1 MVSRELYNQPEVV
14 GQENIDSDSNIKK
27 DKTGSI
33 LDYAVSN
40 FDPNR
45 GFSFTQSL
53 GEDFGESQYDDTS
66 IELFQEQVDNL
77 NQWRSEEQPW
87 YAAFGNAL
95 VSRATSIIPK
105 TLSSIAMGAYFLG
118 DTMTDLIYDAISK
131 DKDVDFA
138 KSLEKTYNNPV
149 SEAMQAWDDSLKEAL
164 PVYGGDDYYQTE
176 SLADKIGTVK
186 FWSEDLF
193 DGIAFSVSAM
203 ATGAGVGAALK
214 AVGMAGKVLQYGS
227 IGLTTAVNT
236 INEAG
241 LEASQVAKSIEASR
255 NDYIMTNATKDPR
268 YKEILKLEEEASKY
282 PPSFAKEESGVV
294 IDGPKE
300 KLLKLASQLKDDM
313 LREYNEK
320 FDFEKGESAK
330 NVFLANSAVLVL
342 PNTIQSVLF
351 NRFLKNGTK
360 SVAKK
365 IMDGELDPKSIN
377 VWKGTLKDMGLS
389 YVSESSEEGAQ
400 NAIAKYEEERLFRTN
415 GDDSRLGSYVN
426 QFVKNIFMQDP
437 EGSSEALLGGITG
450 LLMGGMAAHGTRSME
465 KAEASV
471 LASKWETLSKYMRNS
486 NLAMMDVDSSLL
498 KEFGEQDEL
507 DEEGNPTGKKIK
519 VYTDE
524 NGKTHYDL
532 DKIMKVLEY
541 KTRDKSAIEALAFA
555 ATEDTDLSEPLAE
568 AVTTAKLGDLFWSAM
583 QKVDGT
589 FYTNEQEALD
599 GVKSDLDAMLKNQP
613 DETTQDRVDQLK
625 ASLDTMMGQYTKA
638 KSIISDN
645 TDSSLLADNSNSGY
659 LYYLEKALFYAMQ
672 QEQVFSRG
680 MERAK
685 SDEER
690 SRYSGLRDESKNL
703 IAELST
709 KEGVTKAVD
718 AIKQDLNKVDALKL
732 ELNKES
738 AKPVMTKEEQD
749 KLLALDK
756 EYADK
761 IEEVKLDE
769 SKSDEEKAE
778 FIDFLNEKLNAKKE
792 KISSQFK
799 NDQRLS
805 DIRYEIDES
814 IAIHGTSKDALMYGL
829 DFIKTGLSVDDII
842 NGVKLGFRDKW
853 IYNIGR
859 SRVMTSSLYEKM
871 NSIGSDISSDEDLN
885 NAFDALNYGLENV
898 EIIAWD
904 YKFGYPRRAIVQ
916 GAEAYV
922 LSRSNEIESEIS
934 DINES
939 IANEEDPSM
948 VQMGLQKINQ
958 LRAKLNDYSAMY
970 MDIQNAASLLETAI
984 TNRNQKFEELN
995 QEAKSFDVFLK
1006 VQFAKEYIDEL
1017 NKYIARINSEIE
1029 TYSDKQAL
1037 DREIKKAKS
1046 RLSVYRNRY
1055 SLLMPEF
1062 DSIADD
1068 LEQQIELLNA
1078 LYQQVS
1084 LNSANRAAL
1093 DSTLA
1098 SEDALSKLESL
1109 GLTFK
1114 GDKLVVEDAEL
1125 FDEFKKLLPEKEAN
1139 NLLSILSGTDDRP
1152 MASVFYDK
1160 IIQLAKQNENVE
1172 SFISNQID
1180 KRIKELQSEV
1190 PEDLDDDLMY
1200 RNKSTLE
1207 VPEELRIFS
1216 SFVQYIIG
1224 HNPSRGAVD
1233 LYTTFLRTATRPDN
1247 IPEEKATAL
1256 EKYMVTLDIN
1266 RLLLDLQAEAA
1277 SGIYTIL
1284 NDAELTN
1291 AFIKSIYL
1299 IKKAQQLTNLSN
1311 DLRSDFNRAKTVDA
1325 EESLLSDAKKT
1336 NPSLVIAP
1344 TKQQRI
1350 AIHSVIKWFL
1360 RPSKDDKS
1368 LKNKNRPDGLDGA
1381 MFVQGI
1387 AGTGKTKIVVKW
1399 TLNLLSKLGYLKDN
1413 EVIAFS
1419 NTESNTIDLNATVF
1433 PGRKIE
1439 TPKASLNI
1447 SKEDIPNTVKLLVI
1461 DEAAFLSREEL
1472 NNVAS
1477 VIDEVNESRKSAG
1490 LKPVKLLMLGDP
1502 NQISNTLS
1510 TDSLGS
1516 PLNSYFALNGNGL
1529 GIENSPTLIV
1539 PYRSDVVEI
1548 SETADAFQGKKR
1560 KLGYSVDTKCTAN
1573 LFDAN
1578 AVNPLGVHNVS
1589 SITSFVDQINT
1600 LLNNKSVAKAT
1611 IVYNTQDEL
1620 NSLTRAFA
1628 DVDPSRYEFVFYKD
1642 MQGRTID
1649 SIFVYITPNGFASS
1663 QRKQDSEFNTAMY
1676 TMISRATK
1684 YALIYNAQRPD
1695 GSYPFGDNKFIS
1707 SITSTAEESKKSIKN
1722 NYNVYSDDLIFEK
1735 QVLSGASTKKTAST
1749 KEEKAEKKPVDK
1761 SEEKE
1766 EASEEESEESESE
1779 EEELGEAR
1787 KEVEEASED
1796 SSEDFEDVLDDGSL
1810 IPEKDLLDNE
1820 ESNESIVDVNIEGN
1834 VVSFKMEHP
1843 TSSNITDSVDSP
1855 IKKGAELV
1863 FLRVNKNG
1871 KMMIGVYAKKQNGD
1885 LVNVGMLSQAE
1896 VASLKLL
1903 DEVTGD
1909 KNSINVND
1917 VASLNDVG
1925 DSFFIKLNG
1934 KNISG
1939 KINSS
1944 PKKLKFVYSE
1954 NSFDE
1959 NADGNMINRVLQKVS
1974 NAFGLEFNSNS
1985 IVGFKIFSNKDLEDE
2000 ALKTKKLYS
2009 GSHVYM
2015 ILNIPNSK
2023 KQIYVA
2029 LSAKKMSNTGLA
2041 KIGKN
2046 GRDLNVKSIISDLAN
2061 SFKSISTYFMNED
2074 FKLGNLK
2081 FNNFIHQFSKL
2092 LNESNGFSLPD
2103 GIISFEHF
2111 DSYGQTL
2118 LKEIFND
2125 SVDELNAFYKLH
2137 KKELAVI
2144 LSSLY
2149 DESMVSTK
2157 ADLSIDEE
2165 VNKYGFAESI
2175 AIYNGQFNSALSNI
2189 FDLISDKYDAEEAY
2203 NAYSNAKDLP
2213 SLSRQSFLG
2222 IYNLLATAK
2231 DKEAMY
2237 LQLIDIFTGKSFLS
2251 GKIFSKGA
2259 SGVIAEE
2266 LGLSKS
2272 KDDVQLVR
2280 CVRDLTKS
2288 ILDKSPIQTMPGSPV
2303 NGVLY
2308 KYSYGNEGS
2317 GVGSIYYMNSDDE
2330 NQLADFKK
2338 LESKRISKK
2347 NSSNAQTSFDYLVRS
2362 NKSMEGYRRQANET
2376 EREKR
2381 NFLFY
2386 GEPIL
2391 PTEVKYG
2398 LKFKRFLSEL
2408 AGIKE
2413 DQLPNFSSDR
2423 DKVEQSLINSGF
2435 TIDQAAAVLDE
2446 YETNGLKT
2454 VTTDV
2459 LESSIDDNN
2468 NIPLDRNYYN
2478 SMSKKMNDSKG
2489 VLNDEEMSDLIKEIS
2504 SNLRT
2509 NLSQVNPTEV
2519 NITVESIKYDEAGNL
2534 KEPAA
2539 SSAPTSTEKK
2549 DKPKGDTVTSTT
2561 EIKDGVRKTVYKK
2574 YNSDGKLTGGLRI
2587 EKEDISK
2594 TELEAIE
2601 DALDGLKDYTFELLK
2616 FNKYENGKMSGI
2628 VRVIG
2633 KLMSNGVY
2641 VANNY
2646 EFKFDKDFSGK
2657 TVEET
2662 AREESDAE
2670 LFKSSLDK
2678 DSVNDDFIESSLFND
2693 LSGNVAEAEKAF
2705 SLEDFEVPLQENLF
2719 NQSEINNAEDR
2730 KKKC

>member
-105 TLSSIAMGAYFLG
+105 TLSSVAMGASFLG
-118 DTMTDLIYDAISK
+118 GTIPDLIFDAIDK

-149 SEAMQAWDDSLKEAL
+149 SEAMQAWDESLKESL

-186 FWSEDLF
+186 FWTEDLF

-214 AVGMAGKVLQYGS
+214 AVGMAGKALQYGS
-227 IGLTTAVNT
+227 IGLTSAVNT

-241 LEASQVAKSIEASR
+241 LEANNVAKSIEASR
-255 NDYIMTNATKDPR
+255 HDYIMTNATKDPR

-282 PPSFAKEESGVV
+282 PPSFIKDESGVV
-294 IDGPKE
+294 VDGEKE

-360 SVAKK
+360 SVARK

-389 YVSESSEEGAQ
+389 YVSESSEEGGQ

-450 LLMGGMAAHGTRSME
+450 MLMGGMAAHGTRRRE
-465 KAEASV
+465 AAEASV
-471 LASKWETLSKYMRNS
+471 LASKWESLSKYIRNS

-507 DEEGNPTGKKIK
+507 DADGKPTGKKIK

-541 KTRDKSAIEALAFA
+541 KTRDKAAIEALAFA
-555 ATEDTDLSEPLAE
+555 ATEDNDSSESLAE
-568 AVTTAKLGDLFWSAM
+568 AVTTAKLGDLFWGAM

-613 DETTQDRVDQLK
+613 DETTQERVDQLK
-625 ASLDTMMGQYTKA
+625 SSLDTMMEQYTKA

-645 TDSSLLADNSNSGY
+645 TDSSLSSDNSNSGY

-672 QEQVFSRG
+672 QEKVFSRG

-690 SRYSGLRDESKNL
+690 VRYSGLKNESTNL

-709 KEGVTKAVD
+709 KEGVTKAVE

-738 AKPVMTKEEQD
+738 AKPVITKEEQD

-761 IEEVKLDE
+761 IEAVKLDE

-778 FIDFLNEKLNAKKE
+778 SLKSINEDLNAKKE
-792 KISSQFK
+792 EISNKFK

-805 DIRYEIDES
+805 DIRYEIEET
-814 IAIHGTSKDALMYGL
+814 IAIHGTNKDSLMYGL

-853 IYNIGR
+853 IYNIGK

-871 NSIGSDISSDEDLN
+871 SDSWLGISSDEELN
-885 NAFDALNYGLENV
+885 NAFDVLNYGLENA

-904 YKFGYPRRAIVQ
+904 EKFDYPRRAIVK
-916 GAEAYV
+916 EAKNYV
-922 LSRSNEIESEIS
+922 LKRSDELEREIS

-939 IANEEDPSM
+939 IANEQDPS
-948 VQMGLQKINQ
+948 VIQRDLQKVNQ
-958 LRAKLNDYSAMY
+958 LRAQLSDYSSMY
-970 MDIQNAASLLETAI
+970 MDIESAASLLDTAI
-984 TNRNQKFEELN
+984 SNRKQKFEELN
-995 QEAKSFDVFLK
+995 KEAKSFDVFLK

-1017 NKYIARINSEIE
+1017 SKYIARINSEIE

-1055 SLLMPEF
+1055 SSLMPEF
-1062 DSIADD
+1062 KSIADD
-1068 LEQQIELLNA
+1068 LEKQIELLNA

-1084 LNSANRAAL
+1084 LNSANRSAL

-1109 GLTFK
+1109 GLVLK
-1114 GDKLVVEDAEL
+1114 GDKLVVEDIEL
-1125 FDEFKKLLPEKEAN
+1125 FDEFKKLLPEKEAK
-1139 NLLSILSGTDDRP
+1139 NLLYILSGTDDRP

-1160 IIQLAKQNENVE
+1160 IIQLAKQNKNVE

-1180 KRIKELQSEV
+1180 IRIKELQNEV
-1190 PEDLDDDLMY
+1190 PDELDDDLMY
-1200 RNKSTLE
+1200 RSKSTLE
-1207 VPEELRIFS
+1207 VPEELRMFS

-1233 LYTTFLRTATRPDN
+1233 LYTTFLRTAIRPDN
-1247 IPEEKATAL
+1247 IPEEKSTAL
-1256 EKYMVTLDIN
+1256 EKYMATLDIN

-1291 AFIKSIYL
+1291 AFIKTIYL

-1311 DLRSDFNRAKTVDA
+1311 DLRSDFNRAKTVEA
-1325 EESLLSDAKKT
+1325 EESLLSDTKKA
-1336 NPSLVIAP
+1336 NPSLVIVP

-1350 AIHSVIKWFL
+1350 TIHSVMKWFL
-1360 RPSKDDKS
+1360 RPSKDEKS

-1447 SKEDIPNTVKLLVI
+1447 SKDDIADTVKLLVI
-1461 DEAAFLSREEL
+1461 DEAAFLGREEL
-1472 NNVAS
+1472 TDIAR

-1490 LKPVKLLMLGDP
+1490 IKPLKVLMLGDP
-1502 NQISNTLS
+1502 NQISKTAS
-1510 TDSLGS
+1510 ADSLGA

-1628 DVDPSRYEFVFYKD
+1628 GVDPSRYEFVFYKD

-1649 SIFVYITPNGFASS
+1649 SIFVYITPNGFASF
-1663 QRKQDSEFNTAMY
+1663 QKKQDSEFNTAMY

-1695 GSYPFGDNKFIS
+1695 GSYPFGENKFIS

-1735 QVLSGASTKKTAST
+1735 QVLSGAATKKATST
-1749 KEEKAEKKPVDK
+1749 KEGKAEEKSVDK
-1761 SEEKE
+1761 SEEEKE
-1766 EASEEESEESESE
+1766 EAEEAE
-1779 EEELGEAR
+1779 EEELAEAR
-1787 KEVEEASED
+1787 KAVEESQADLSD
-1796 SSEDFEDVLDDGSL
+1796 DFEDVLDDGSL
-1810 IPEKDLLDNE
+1810 IPEEDLSDGE
-1820 ESNESIVDVNIEGN
+1820 QSDETIVGVNVEGN

-1843 TSSNITDSVDSP
+1843 TSSSIIDSADSP
-1855 IKKGAELV
+1855 VKKGAELV
-1863 FLRVNKNG
+1863 FLRVNKND

-1885 LVNVGMLSQAE
+1885 LVNIGMLSQAE
-1896 VASLKLL
+1896 VATLNLV

-1909 KNSINVND
+1909 KNSVTIKKVKNIDKISKSAFV
-1917 VASLNDVG
+1917 
-1925 DSFFIKLNG
+1925 KLNG
-1934 KNISG
+1934 ENVSG
-1939 KINSS
+1939 KIISS

-1959 NADGNMINRVLQKVS
+1959 NSDGNMISRVLQKVS
-1974 NAFGLEFNSNS
+1974 NAFGVEFNSNS
-1985 IVGFKIFSNKDLEDE
+1985 IIGFKIFSNKDLEDE

-2015 ILNIPNSK
+2015 ILRIPNSDNK
-2023 KQIYVA
+2023 IYVA

-2061 SFKSISTYFMNED
+2061 SFKSISTYFMKDD

-2103 GIISFEHF
+2103 GVISFEHF

-2125 SVDELNAFYKLH
+2125 SVDELNGFYNLH

-2213 SLSRQSFLG
+2213 SLSRQSFFG
-2222 IYNLLATAK
+2222 IYNILATAK

-2259 SGVIAEE
+2259 SSVIAEE

-2288 ILDKSPIQTMPGSPV
+2288 ILYKSPIQTMPDSPV
-2303 NGVLY
+2303 NGILY
-2308 KYSYGNEGS
+2308 KYSYGDEGS

-2391 PTEVKYG
+2391 PTEIKYG
-2398 LKFKRFLSEL
+2398 LKFKRFLAEF

-2459 LESSIDDNN
+2459 LEASIDDNN

-2478 SMSKKMNDSKG
+2478 SMTKKMNDSKG
-2489 VLNDEEMSDLIKEIS
+2489 VLNDEETSDLIKEIS

-2509 NLSQVNPTEV
+2509 NLSSVNPTEI
-2519 NITVESIKYDEAGNL
+2519 NISVESKKPTTGESKPVKTDTSSVKEKEAV
-2534 KEPAA
+2534 KPAA
-2539 SSAPTSTEKK
+2539 AKKRKDSFFGINRDDIFVGVESEK
-2549 DKPKGDTVTSTT
+2549 DKQVFNVSLNDDGSGAFDIVSLKRIKSLDNISDAVETVGVQMADANTYVVL
-2561 EIKDGVRKTVYKK
+2561 EDGEFVKDPNGYYKITK
-2574 YNSDGKLTGGLRI
+2574 PLRI
-2587 EKEDISK
+2587 R
-2594 TELEAIE
+2594 L
-2601 DALDGLKDYTFELLK
+2601 F
-2616 FNKYENGKMSGI
+2616 
-2628 VRVIG
+2628 
-2633 KLMSNGVY
+2633 
-2641 VANNY
+2641 
-2646 EFKFDKDFSGK
+2646 
-2657 TVEET
+2657 
-2662 AREESDAE
+2662 REESDAE
-2670 LFKSSLDK
+2670 LFKHALDE
-2678 DSVNDDFIESSLFND
+2678 DGINDDFIESAFND
-2693 LSGNVAEAEKAF
+2693 LSENVAEAEKAF
-2705 SLEDFEVPLQENLF
+2705 SLDDFEVSLQDDLF
-2719 NQSEINNAEDR
+2719 NQSDINNAEDR
-2730 KKKC
+2730 KKNC

>member
-40 FDPNR
+40 FNPNR
-45 GFSFTQSL
+45 GFTFTQSL
-53 GEDFGESQYDDTS
+53 GEYFGESQYDDTT
-66 IELFQEQVDNL
+66 IELFQDQVDNL
-77 NQWRSEEQPW
+77 NQWRAEAQPW
-87 YAAFGNAL
+87 YDAFGNAL

-105 TLSSIAMGAYFLG
+105 TLSSVAMGAYFLAE
-118 DTMTDLIYDAISK
+118 TTTDLISDAISK

-138 KSLEKTYNNPV
+138 KSLEKTYNNPI
-149 SEAMQAWDDSLKEAL
+149 SEAMQVWDDSLKESL

-203 ATGAGVGAALK
+203 ATGAGVGSALK
-214 AVGMAGKVLQYGS
+214 AVGMAGKALEYGS

-282 PPSFAKEESGVV
+282 PPSFTKDESGVV
-294 IDGPKE
+294 VDGEKE

-450 LLMGGMAAHGTRSME
+450 MLMGGMAAHATRRRE
-465 KAEASV
+465 AAEVSV
-471 LASKWETLSKYMRNS
+471 LASKWELLSKYMRNS

-541 KTRDKSAIEALAFA
+541 KTRDKAAIEALAFA

-568 AVTTAKLGDLFWSAM
+568 AVTTAKLGDLFWGAM

-645 TDSSLLADNSNSGY
+645 ADSSLLADNSNSGY

-685 SDEER
+685 SNEEEM
-690 SRYSGLRDESKNL
+690 RYSGLRDESKNL

-709 KEGVTKAVD
+709 KEGVAKAVD

-732 ELNKES
+732 ELNNES
-738 AKPVMTKEEQD
+738 AKPVITKEEQD

-761 IEEVKLDE
+761 IEEGKLDE

-778 FIDFLNEKLNAKKE
+778 SLKSINDDLNTKKE
-792 KISSQFK
+792 AISSKFK

-805 DIRYEIDES
+805 DIRYEIEET

-829 DFIKTGLSVDDII
+829 DFIKTGLSVDDIV

-859 SRVMTSSLYEKM
+859 SRTMTSSLYEKM
-871 NSIGSDISSDEDLN
+871 SNIGNDINSDEGLN
-885 NAFDALNYGLENV
+885 NAFDVLNYGLENA

-904 YKFGYPRRAIVQ
+904 DKFNYPRKSIVQ
-916 GAEAYV
+916 KAKNYV
-922 LSRSNEIESEIS
+922 LNRSNEIEREIS

-939 IANEEDPSM
+939 VASEQDPSM
-948 VQMGLQKINQ
+948 IQMGLQRINQ
-958 LRAKLNDYSAMY
+958 LRGQLNDYSSMY
-970 MDIQNAASLLETAI
+970 MDIENTASLLDAAI
-984 TNRNQKFEELN
+984 TNREQKFEELN
-995 QEAKSFDVFLK
+995 KEAKSFDVFLK

-1037 DREIKKAKS
+1037 DREIKKAQS

-1055 SLLMPEF
+1055 SSLMPEF
-1062 DSIADD
+1062 NSIADD
-1068 LEQQIELLNA
+1068 LEKQIELLNA

-1084 LNSANRAAL
+1084 LNSANKSAL

-1109 GLTFK
+1109 GLSFK

-1172 SFISNQID
+1172 SFISTQID
-1180 KRIKELQSEV
+1180 KRIKALQNEV
-1190 PEDLDDDLMY
+1190 PDELDGSLIY
-1200 RNKSTLE
+1200 RSMGTSA
-1207 VPEELRIFS
+1207 VPEELRVFS
-1216 SFVQYIIG
+1216 SFIQYITG
-1224 HNPSRGAVD
+1224 YNPSRGAVD
-1233 LYTTFLRTATRPDN
+1233 LYTTFLRTANRPDN
-1247 IPEEKATAL
+1247 IPEEKSTAL
-1256 EKYMVTLDIN
+1256 EKYMATLDIN

-1360 RPSKDDKS
+1360 RPSKDEKS

-1461 DEAAFLSREEL
+1461 DEAAFLSKEEL
-1472 NNVAS
+1472 NNIAS
-1477 VIDEVNESRKSAG
+1477 VLDEVNKSRKSTG
-1490 LKPVKLLMLGDP
+1490 LKAVKLLMLGDP
-1502 NQISNTLS
+1502 NQISKTAS
-1510 TDSLGS
+1510 FDSLGS

-1529 GIENSPTLIV
+1529 GVENSPTLIV

-1578 AVNPLGVHNVS
+1578 AINPLGVHNVS

-1649 SIFVYITPNGFASS
+1649 SIFVYITPNGFASF
-1663 QRKQDSEFNTAMY
+1663 QKKQDSEFNTAMY

-1735 QVLSGASTKKTAST
+1735 QVLSGATAKKVTRT
-1749 KEEKAEKKPVDK
+1749 KEEKAE
-1761 SEEKE
+1761 EKLVNNP
-1766 EASEEESEESESE
+1766 EEETESD
-1779 EEELGEAR
+1779 EAR
-1787 KEVEEASED
+1787 EEVEEAQAD
-1796 SSEDFEDVLDDGSL
+1796 LNEDFEDVLDDGSL
-1810 IPEKDLLDNE
+1810 IPEKDLLDE
-1820 ESNESIVDVNIEGN
+1820 EQYDESVVGINVEGN
-1834 VVSFKMEHP
+1834 IVSFKMEHP
-1843 TSSNITDSVDSP
+1843 TSSSIIDNADSP
-1855 IKKGAELV
+1855 VKKDAELV

-1871 KMMIGVYAKKQNGD
+1871 KTLIGVYAKRQNGD

-1896 VASLKLL
+1896 VAMLNLV

-1917 VASLNDVG
+1917 VASLNDIG
-1925 DSFFIKLNG
+1925 DSFFVKINN

-1939 KINSS
+1939 KIFSN

-1974 NAFGLEFNSNS
+1974 NAFGVEFNSNS

-2046 GRDLNVKSIISDLAN
+2046 GRELNVKSIISDLAN
-2061 SFKSISTYFMNED
+2061 SFKSISSYFDNSD

-2081 FNNFIHQFSKL
+2081 FNNFVHQFSKL
-2092 LNESNGFSLPD
+2092 LNDSNGFSLPD
-2103 GIISFEHF
+2103 GIIAFEHF
-2111 DSYGQTL
+2111 DSYGQTI
-2118 LKEIFND
+2118 LKELFND
-2125 SVDELNAFYKLH
+2125 SVDELNKFYELH
-2137 KKELAVI
+2137 KKDLAVI
-2144 LSSLY
+2144 ISSLY
-2149 DESMVSTK
+2149 DESMVATK

-2213 SLSRQSFLG
+2213 SLSRQSFFG

-2231 DKEAMY
+2231 DKESMY

-2259 SGVIAEE
+2259 SNLIAEE
-2266 LGLSKS
+2266 IGLSKS
-2272 KDDVQLVR
+2272 KDDIQLVR

-2288 ILDKSPIQTMPGSPV
+2288 ILDKSPIQTIPDSPV

-2308 KYSYGNEGS
+2308 KYSYGDEGS
-2317 GVGSIYYMNSDDE
+2317 GVGSIYYMNSDEVD
-2330 NQLADFKK
+2330 QLGDFKR
-2338 LESKRISKK
+2338 LESKRVSKK

-2362 NKSMEGYRRQANET
+2362 NKSMDDYRRQANDT

-2381 NFLFY
+2381 NFMVY

-2391 PTEVKYG
+2391 PTEIKYG
-2398 LKFKRFLSEL
+2398 LKFKKFLSEL
-2408 AGIKE
+2408 AGIRE
-2413 DQLPNFSSDR
+2413 EQLPNFSSDR

-2435 TIDQAAAVLDE
+2435 TIDQIESILDE

-2454 VTTDV
+2454 VSTDV
-2459 LESSIDDNN
+2459 LESSVDDNN

-2478 SMSKKMNDSKG
+2478 SMSQKMNDSKG
-2489 VLNDEEMSDLIKEIS
+2489 VLNDEELSDFIKGIT
-2504 SNLRT
+2504 SNLMT
-2509 NLSQVNPTEV
+2509 NLSEVNPTEI
-2519 NITVESIKYDEAGNL
+2519 NISVESGL
-2534 KEPAA
+2534 SGGKEV
-2539 SSAPTSTEKK
+2539 STL
-2549 DKPKGDTVTSTT
+2549 ST
-2561 EIKDGVRKTVYKK
+2561 
-2574 YNSDGKLTGGLRI
+2574 
-2587 EKEDISK
+2587 KE
-2594 TELEAIE
+2594 EVVAIE
-2601 DALDGLKDYTFELLK
+2601 EDL
-2616 FNKYENGKMSGI
+2616 
-2628 VRVIG
+2628 
-2633 KLMSNGVY
+2633 
-2641 VANNY
+2641 NN
-2646 EFKFDKDFSGK
+2646 
-2657 TVEET
+2657 
-2662 AREESDAE
+2662 
-2670 LFKSSLDK
+2670 
-2678 DSVNDDFIESSLFND
+2678 DFIETSLFND
-2693 LSGNVAEAEKAF
+2693 LSGNVADAEKAF
-2705 SLEDFEVPLQENLF
+2705 SFEEIDLSLQDNLF
-2719 NQSEINNAEDR
+2719 NQSEIDNAEDR

>member
-53 GEDFGESQYDDTS
+53 GEDFGESKYDDTS

-105 TLSSIAMGAYFLG
+105 TLSSVAMGAYFIG
-118 DTMTDLIYDAISK
+118 DTMTDLIADAISE
-131 DKDVDFA
+131 DRDVDFA
-138 KSLEKTYNNPV
+138 KSLEKTYNNPL

-176 SLADKIGTVK
+176 SLADKIGTAK
-186 FWSEDLF
+186 FWTEDLF
-193 DGIAFSVSAM
+193 DGIAFSASAM

-236 INEAG
+236 VNEAG
-241 LEASQVAKSIEASR
+241 LEANQVAKSIEASR

-282 PPSFAKEESGVV
+282 PPSFEKEESGVI

-313 LREYNEK
+313 LIEYNEK

-450 LLMGGMAAHGTRSME
+450 LLMGGMAAHGTRRRE
-465 KAEASV
+465 AAEASA

-568 AVTTAKLGDLFWSAM
+568 AVTTAKLGDLFWGAM

-613 DETTQDRVDQLK
+613 DETTQERVNQLK
-625 ASLDTMMGQYTKA
+625 ASLDTMMEQYTKA

-645 TDSSLLADNSNSGY
+645 TDSSLSADNSNSGY

-672 QEQVFSRG
+672 QEKVFSRG

-690 SRYSGLRDESKNL
+690 MRYSRLKDESTNL

-709 KEGVTKAVD
+709 KEGVTKAVE

-761 IEEVKLDE
+761 IEEAKLDE

-778 FIDFLNEKLNAKKE
+778 FINFLNEKLNAKKE

-805 DIRYEIDES
+805 DIRYEIEET

-871 NSIGSDISSDEDLN
+871 NSIGSNISSDEDLN
-885 NAFDALNYGLENV
+885 SAFDALNYGLENV

-916 GAEAYV
+916 GAEDYV
-922 LSRSNEIESEIS
+922 LKRSKEIESEIS

-939 IANEEDPSM
+939 IANEGDPSTI
-948 VQMGLQKINQ
+948 QMGLQKINQ
-958 LRAKLNDYSAMY
+958 LRAQLNDYSAMY
-970 MDIQNAASLLETAI
+970 MDIQNAASLLSTAI

-1109 GLTFK
+1109 GLSLK
-1114 GDKLVVEDAEL
+1114 GDKLVVEDNEL

-1172 SFISNQID
+1172 SFISAQID

-1233 LYTTFLRTATRPDN
+1233 LYTTFLRTAIRPNN
-1247 IPEEKATAL
+1247 IPEEKSTAL

-1325 EESLLSDAKKT
+1325 EESLLSDAKKA

-1360 RPSKDDKS
+1360 RPGKDEKS
-1368 LKNKNRPDGLDGA
+1368 LKNKNIPDGLDGA

-1461 DEAAFLSREEL
+1461 DEAAFLSRVEL

-1516 PLNSYFALNGNGL
+1516 PLNSYYALDGNGL

-1649 SIFVYITPNGFASS
+1649 SIFVYITTNGFASS
-1663 QRKQDSEFNTAMY
+1663 KIKQDSEFNTAMY

-1735 QVLSGASTKKTAST
+1735 QVLSGAATKKAAST
-1749 KEEKAEKKPVDK
+1749 KEKKAEEKPVNK
-1761 SEEKE
+1761 SEEEK
-1766 EASEEESEESESE
+1766 EASEEESE

-1787 KEVEEASED
+1787 KEVEEALED
-1796 SSEDFEDVLDDGSL
+1796 SDEDFEDVLDDGSL
-1810 IPEKDLLDNE
+1810 IPEEDLSE
-1820 ESNESIVDVNIEGN
+1820 EEQDDESIVDVNIEGS
-1834 VVSFKMEHP
+1834 VVSFKMDHP
-1843 TSSNITDSVDSP
+1843 TSSSIIDSADSP
-1855 IKKGAELV
+1855 VKKGSELV

-1896 VASLKLL
+1896 VAMLNLV

-1917 VASLNDVG
+1917 ISSLDDIGN
-1925 DSFFIKLNG
+1925 SFFVKLNG
-1934 KNISG
+1934 ENISG
-1939 KINSS
+1939 KIASS

-1959 NADGNMINRVLQKVS
+1959 NSDGNMINRVLQKVS
-1974 NAFGLEFNSNS
+1974 NAFGIEFNSNS

-2029 LSAKKMSNTGLA
+2029 LSAKKMATTGLA

-2061 SFKSISTYFMNED
+2061 SFKSISSYFVFVNED

-2125 SVDELNAFYKLH
+2125 SVDELNAFYRLH
-2137 KKELAVI
+2137 KKELATI

-2157 ADLSIDEE
+2157 ADLSIEEE

-2213 SLSRQSFLG
+2213 SLSRQSFFG

-2231 DKEAMY
+2231 DKDSTY

-2272 KDDVQLVR
+2272 KDDMQLVR

-2308 KYSYGNEGS
+2308 KYSYGDEGS

-2391 PTEVKYG
+2391 PTEIKYG

-2435 TIDQAAAVLDE
+2435 SIDQAAAVLDE

-2459 LESSIDDNN
+2459 LDSSIDDNN

-2504 SNLRT
+2504 SNLMT
-2509 NLSQVNPTEV
+2509 NLSEVNPTEI
-2519 NITVESIKYDEAGNL
+2519 NISVESSKGA
-2534 KEPAA
+2534 
-2539 SSAPTSTEKK
+2539 TEES
-2549 DKPKGDTVTSTT
+2549 KP
-2561 EIKDGVRKTVYKK
+2561 
-2574 YNSDGKLTGGLRI
+2574 
-2587 EKEDISK
+2587 SK
-2594 TELEAIE
+2594 TESSSTKEKDVVKPAAAKKRKDSFFGINRDKIFVGVESEKDKQVFNVSLNDDGSGAFDIVSLKRIKSLDNISDAVEVSGVQMADANTYVVLE
-2601 DALDGLKDYTFELLK
+2601 DGEFVKD
-2616 FNKYENGKMSGI
+2616 
-2628 VRVIG
+2628 
-2633 KLMSNGVY
+2633 SNGY
-2641 VANNY
+2641 Y
-2646 EFKFDKDFSGK
+2646 KITKPLKIRLFRD
-2657 TVEET
+2657 
-2662 AREESDAE
+2662 ESDAE
-2670 LFKSSLDK
+2670 LFKASLDE
-2678 DSVNDDFIESSLFND
+2678 DGINDDFIEASLFDD
-2693 LSGNVAEAEKAF
+2693 LSGNVAESEKAF

>member
-77 NQWRSEEQPW
+77 NQWRAEEQPW
-87 YAAFGNAL
+87 YDAFGNAL

-105 TLSSIAMGAYFLG
+105 TLSSVAMGASFLG
-118 DTMTDLIYDAISK
+118 GTIPDLISDAISK

-149 SEAMQAWDDSLKEAL
+149 SEAMQAWDDSLKETL

-176 SLADKIGTVK
+176 SLADKIGTTK
-186 FWSEDLF
+186 FWTEDLF

-203 ATGAGVGAALK
+203 ATGAGVGSALK
-214 AVGMAGKVLQYGS
+214 AVGMAGKALEYGS

-282 PPSFAKEESGVV
+282 PPSFAKEESGVI

-450 LLMGGMAAHGTRSME
+450 LLMGGMAAHGTRRRE
-465 KAEASV
+465 AAEASV
-471 LASKWETLSKYMRNS
+471 LASKWELLSKYMRNS

-507 DEEGNPTGKKIK
+507 DENGNPTGKKIK

-524 NGKTHYDL
+524 DGKTHYDL

-568 AVTTAKLGDLFWSAM
+568 AVTTAKLGDLFWGAM
-583 QKVDGT
+583 QKVDGV
-589 FYTNEQEALD
+589 FYNNEQEALD
-599 GVKSDLDAMLKNQP
+599 GVKSDLDAMLKNDP
-613 DETTQDRVDQLK
+613 DETTQERINQLK
-625 ASLDTMMGQYTKA
+625 SSLDTMMEQYTKA

-645 TDSSLLADNSNSGY
+645 TDSSLLADNSNSDY

-690 SRYSGLRDESKNL
+690 LRYSGLLDESKTL
-703 IAELST
+703 ISELGT

-761 IEEVKLDE
+761 IEEAKSDE

-778 FIDFLNEKLNAKKE
+778 SLKSINEELNAKKE
-792 KISSQFK
+792 AISGKFK
-799 NDQRLS
+799 NDQRIS
-805 DIRYEIDES
+805 DIRYEIEET

-871 NSIGSDISSDEDLN
+871 NNLGSNISSDEDLN
-885 NAFDALNYGLENV
+885 SAFDALNYGLDNA

-922 LSRSNEIESEIS
+922 LSRSKEIESEIS

-939 IANEEDPSM
+939 IASEQDPSRI
-948 VQMGLQKINQ
+948 QMGLQKINQ
-958 LRAKLNDYSAMY
+958 LRAQLNDYSSMY
-970 MDIQNAASLLETAI
+970 MDIENAASLLDTAI
-984 TNRNQKFEELN
+984 ANRKQKFEELN

-1068 LEQQIELLNA
+1068 LEQQIELLNV

-1084 LNSANRAAL
+1084 LNSANKSAL

-1109 GLTFK
+1109 GLSLK

-1180 KRIKELQSEV
+1180 KRIKDLQNEV
-1190 PEDLDDDLMY
+1190 PDELDDDLMY

-1224 HNPSRGAVD
+1224 YNPSRGAVD
-1233 LYTTFLRTATRPDN
+1233 LYTTFLRTANRPDN
-1247 IPEEKATAL
+1247 IPEEKSTAL
-1256 EKYMVTLDIN
+1256 EKYMATLDIN

-1325 EESLLSDAKKT
+1325 EENLLSDAKKS

-1360 RPSKDDKS
+1360 RPSKDERS

-1433 PGRKIE
+1433 PGRRIE

-1461 DEAAFLSREEL
+1461 DEAAFLSKDEL
-1472 NNVAS
+1472 NSIAS
-1477 VIDEVNESRKSAG
+1477 VIDEVNKSRKSTG

-1502 NQISNTLS
+1502 NQISKTAS
-1510 TDSLGS
+1510 FDSLGS

-1600 LLNNKSVAKAT
+1600 LLNNKSVSKAT
-1611 IVYNTQDEL
+1611 IVYNSQDEL

-1628 DVDPSRYEFVFYKD
+1628 GVDPSRYEFVFYKD

-1649 SIFVYITPNGFASS
+1649 GIFVYITPNGFSS
-1663 QRKQDSEFNTAMY
+1663 FQKKQDSEFNTAMY

-1735 QVLSGASTKKTAST
+1735 QVLSGTATKKTAST
-1749 KEEKAEKKPVDK
+1749 KDKKVEEKPVDK
-1761 SEEKE
+1761 TEEE
-1766 EASEEESEESESE
+1766 ETSEEESEEA
-1779 EEELGEAR
+1779 ELNEAR
-1787 KEVEEASED
+1787 EEVEEAQAD
-1796 SSEDFEDVLDDGSL
+1796 LNEDFEDVLDDGSL
-1810 IPEKDLLDNE
+1810 IPEEDLSDE
-1820 ESNESIVDVNIEGN
+1820 EQSDESIVGVNIEGN

-1843 TSSNITDSVDSP
+1843 TSSSIIDSADSP
-1855 IKKGAELV
+1855 VKKGAELV

-1871 KMMIGVYAKKQNGD
+1871 KTIIGVYAKKQNGD

-1896 VASLKLL
+1896 VAMLNLV

-1917 VASLNDVG
+1917 VASLSDVG
-1925 DSFFIKLNG
+1925 DSFFIKINN

-1939 KINSS
+1939 KIISS

-1959 NADGNMINRVLQKVS
+1959 NTDGNVISRILQKVS
-1974 NAFGLEFNSNS
+1974 NAFGVEFNSNS

-2061 SFKSISTYFMNED
+2061 SFKSISAYLMLDNKD

-2103 GIISFEHF
+2103 RTLSFEHF

-2125 SVDELNAFYKLH
+2125 SVDELNLFYGIYKE
-2137 KKELAVI
+2137 ELAVI

-2149 DESMVSTK
+2149 DESMVATK
-2157 ADLSIDEE
+2157 ADLSIEEE

-2222 IYNLLATAK
+2222 IYNLFATAK

-2272 KDDVQLVR
+2272 KDDLQLVR

-2303 NGVLY
+2303 NGILY

-2317 GVGSIYYMNSDDE
+2317 GVGSIYYMNADDE

-2391 PTEVKYG
+2391 PTEIKYG
-2398 LKFKRFLSEL
+2398 LKFKKFLSEL

-2489 VLNDEEMSDLIKEIS
+2489 VLNDDEMSDLIKEIS
-2504 SNLRT
+2504 SNLMT
-2509 NLSQVNPTEV
+2509 NLSEVNPTE
-2519 NITVESIKYDEAGNL
+2519 ISISVESGSSTK
-2534 KEPAA
+2534 KE
-2539 SSAPTSTEKK
+2539 T
-2549 DKPKGDTVTSTT
+2549 
-2561 EIKDGVRKTVYKK
+2561 
-2574 YNSDGKLTGGLRI
+2574 N
-2587 EKEDISK
+2587 
-2594 TELEAIE
+2594 
-2601 DALDGLKDYTFELLK
+2601 ALA
-2616 FNKYENGKMSGI
+2616 
-2628 VRVIG
+2628 VQ
-2633 KLMSNGVY
+2633 
-2641 VANNY
+2641 
-2646 EFKFDKDFSGK
+2646 
-2657 TVEET
+2657 EET
-2662 AREESDAE
+2662 IPIEED
-2670 LFKSSLDK
+2670 L
-2678 DSVNDDFIESSLFND
+2678 NDDFIEASLFDD

-2705 SLEDFEVPLQENLF
+2705 MSEENGLSLQENLF

>member
-77 NQWRSEEQPW
+77 NQWRAEEQPW
-87 YAAFGNAL
+87 YDAFGNAL

-105 TLSSIAMGAYFLG
+105 TLSSVAMGASFLG
-118 DTMTDLIYDAISK
+118 GTIPDLISDAISK

-138 KSLEKTYNNPV
+138 RSLEKTYNNPV
-149 SEAMQAWDDSLKEAL
+149 SEAMQAWDDSLKESL

-176 SLADKIGTVK
+176 SLADKIGTAK
-186 FWSEDLF
+186 FWTEDLF
-193 DGIAFSVSAM
+193 DGIAFSASAM
-203 ATGAGVGAALK
+203 ATGAGVGSALK
-214 AVGMAGKVLQYGS
+214 AVGMAGKALQYGS

-282 PPSFAKEESGVV
+282 PPSFAKEESGVI

-450 LLMGGMAAHGTRSME
+450 LLMGGMAAHGTRRRE
-465 KAEASV
+465 AAEASV

-568 AVTTAKLGDLFWSAM
+568 AVTTAKLGDLFWGAM

-613 DETTQDRVDQLK
+613 DETTQERVDQLK
-625 ASLDTMMGQYTKA
+625 ASLDTMMEQYTKA

-645 TDSSLLADNSNSGY
+645 TDSSLLTDNSNSGY

-690 SRYSGLRDESKNL
+690 ARYSGLKDESTNL

-738 AKPVMTKEEQD
+738 AKPAMTKEEQD

-778 FIDFLNEKLNAKKE
+778 SLKSINDDLNAKKE
-792 KISSQFK
+792 EISNKYK

-805 DIRYEIDES
+805 DIRYEIEET

-853 IYNIGR
+853 IYNIGK

-871 NSIGSDISSDEDLN
+871 SNIGNDINSDEGLN
-885 NAFDALNYGLENV
+885 NAFDVLNYGLENA

-904 YKFGYPRRAIVQ
+904 DKFDYPRKSIVQ
-916 GAEAYV
+916 KAKDYV
-922 LSRSNEIESEIS
+922 LNRSNEIERELS

-939 IANEEDPSM
+939 VANEQDPSM
-948 VQMGLQKINQ
+948 IQMGLQRISQ
-958 LRAKLNDYSAMY
+958 LRAQLNDYSSMY
-970 MDIQNAASLLETAI
+970 MDIEKAASLLDTAI
-984 TNRNQKFEELN
+984 ANREQKFEELN
-995 QEAKSFDVFLK
+995 KEAKSFDVFLK

-1055 SLLMPEF
+1055 SSLMPEF
-1062 DSIADD
+1062 DAIADD
-1068 LEQQIELLNA
+1068 LEKQIELLNA

-1084 LNSANRAAL
+1084 LNSANKSAL

-1098 SEDALSKLESL
+1098 SEDAVSKLESL
-1109 GLTFK
+1109 GLSLK

-1160 IIQLAKQNENVE
+1160 IIQLAKENENVE
-1172 SFISNQID
+1172 SFISTQID
-1180 KRIKELQSEV
+1180 KRIKELQNEV
-1190 PEDLDDDLMY
+1190 PDELDGSLIY
-1200 RNKSTLE
+1200 RSMGTSA
-1207 VPEELRIFS
+1207 VPEELRVFS
-1216 SFVQYIIG
+1216 SFIQYIIG
-1224 HNPSRGAVD
+1224 YNPSRGAVD
-1233 LYTTFLRTATRPDN
+1233 LYTTFLRTANRPGN
-1247 IPEEKATAL
+1247 IPEEKSTAL
-1256 EKYMVTLDIN
+1256 EKYMATLDIN
-1266 RLLLDLQAEAA
+1266 RLLLDLQAEVA

-1325 EESLLSDAKKT
+1325 EESLLSDAKKN

-1360 RPSKDDKS
+1360 RPSKDEKS

-1447 SKEDIPNTVKLLVI
+1447 SKEDIPNTVKLLVV
-1461 DEAAFLSREEL
+1461 DEAAFLSKDEL
-1472 NNVAS
+1472 NSIAS
-1477 VIDEVNESRKSAG
+1477 VIDEVNKSRKSTG

-1502 NQISNTLS
+1502 NQISKTAS
-1510 TDSLGS
+1510 FDSLGS

-1649 SIFVYITPNGFASS
+1649 SIFVYITPNGFASY
-1663 QRKQDSEFNTAMY
+1663 QKKQDSEFNTAMY

-1735 QVLSGASTKKTAST
+1735 QVLSGTSTKKATRT
-1749 KEEKAEKKPVDK
+1749 KEEKAE
-1761 SEEKE
+1761 EKLVNNTEE
-1766 EASEEESEESESE
+1766 EA
-1779 EEELGEAR
+1779 ELDEAR
-1787 KEVEEASED
+1787 EEVEEAQAD
-1796 SSEDFEDVLDDGSL
+1796 LNEDFEDVLDDGSL
-1810 IPEKDLLDNE
+1810 IPEEDLSDE
-1820 ESNESIVDVNIEGN
+1820 EQSDESIVGVNIEGN

-1843 TSSNITDSVDSP
+1843 TSSSIIDSVDSP
-1855 IKKGAELV
+1855 VKKGAELV

-1896 VASLKLL
+1896 VAMLNLA

-1909 KNSINVND
+1909 KNSITIEKVKNID
-1917 VASLNDVG
+1917 KISKSA
-1925 DSFFIKLNG
+1925 FIKLNG
-1934 KNISG
+1934 ENISG
-1939 KINSS
+1939 KIVSS

-1959 NADGNMINRVLQKVS
+1959 NTDGNMISRVLQKVS
-1974 NAFGLEFNSNS
+1974 NAFGVEFNSNS

-2103 GIISFEHF
+2103 GVISFEHF

-2125 SVDELNAFYKLH
+2125 SVDELNGFYNLH
-2137 KKELAVI
+2137 KKELATI

-2175 AIYNGQFNSALSNI
+2175 AVYNGQFNSALSNI

-2259 SGVIAEE
+2259 SVVIAEE

-2303 NGVLY
+2303 NGILY

-2435 TIDQAAAVLDE
+2435 SIDQAAAVLDE

-2478 SMSKKMNDSKG
+2478 SMSKNMNDSKG
-2489 VLNDEEMSDLIKEIS
+2489 VLNDEEMSDFIKEIS
-2504 SNLRT
+2504 SNLMT
-2509 NLSQVNPTEV
+2509 NLSEVNPTE
-2519 NITVESIKYDEAGNL
+2519 ISISVESGSSIK
-2534 KEPAA
+2534 KETNALA
-2539 SSAPTSTEKK
+2539 VQEK
-2549 DKPKGDTVTSTT
+2549 TIS
-2561 EIKDGVRKTVYKK
+2561 
-2574 YNSDGKLTGGLRI
+2574 I
-2587 EKEDISK
+2587 EED
-2594 TELEAIE
+2594 L
-2601 DALDGLKDYTFELLK
+2601 
-2616 FNKYENGKMSGI
+2616 
-2628 VRVIG
+2628 
-2633 KLMSNGVY
+2633 
-2641 VANNY
+2641 
-2646 EFKFDKDFSGK
+2646 
-2657 TVEET
+2657 
-2662 AREESDAE
+2662 
-2670 LFKSSLDK
+2670 
-2678 DSVNDDFIESSLFND
+2678 NDDFIEASLFDD

-2705 SLEDFEVPLQENLF
+2705 MSEENGLSLQENLF

>member
-53 GEDFGESQYDDTS
+53 GEDFGESKYDDTS

-105 TLSSIAMGAYFLG
+105 TLSSVAMGAYFLG
-118 DTMTDLIYDAISK
+118 DTMTDLIGDAISK
-131 DKDVDFA
+131 DKDVNFA
-138 KSLEKTYNNPV
+138 KSLEKTYNNPI
-149 SEAMQAWDDSLKEAL
+149 SEAMQAWDDSLKETL

-176 SLADKIGTVK
+176 SLADKIGTAK
-186 FWSEDLF
+186 FWTEDLF

-203 ATGAGVGAALK
+203 ATGAGVGSALK
-214 AVGMAGKVLQYGS
+214 AIGMAGKALQYGS

-241 LEASQVAKSIEASR
+241 LEANNVAKSIEASR
-255 NDYIMTNATKDPR
+255 SDYIMTNATKDPR
-268 YKEILKLEEEASKY
+268 YKEVLKLEEEASKY
-282 PPSFAKEESGVV
+282 PPSFAKEESGVI

-300 KLLKLASQLKDDM
+300 KLLKLASQLKEDM
-313 LREYNEK
+313 LREYNDK

-330 NVFLANSAVLVL
+330 NVFLANTAVLVL

-389 YVSESSEEGAQ
+389 YVSESSEEGGQ

-450 LLMGGMAAHGTRSME
+450 LLMGGMAAHGTRRRE
-465 KAEASV
+465 AAEASV
-471 LASKWETLSKYMRNS
+471 LASKWELLSKYMRNS

-568 AVTTAKLGDLFWSAM
+568 AVTTAKLGDLFWGAM

-589 FYTNEQEALD
+589 FYANEQEALD

-613 DETTQDRVDQLK
+613 DETTQDRVNQLK
-625 ASLDTMMGQYTKA
+625 SSLDTMMEQYTKA

-645 TDSSLLADNSNSGY
+645 TDSSLLTDNSNSGY

-672 QEQVFSRG
+672 QEKVFSRG

-690 SRYSGLRDESKNL
+690 ARYSGLKDESTNL

-738 AKPVMTKEEQD
+738 AKPAITKEEQD

-761 IEEVKLDE
+761 IEEAKSDE

-778 FIDFLNEKLNAKKE
+778 SLKSINEELNAKKE
-792 KISSQFK
+792 EISNKYK

-805 DIRYEIDES
+805 DIRYEIEET

-853 IYNIGR
+853 IYNIGK

-871 NSIGSDISSDEDLN
+871 SNIGNDINSDEGLN
-885 NAFDALNYGLENV
+885 NAFDVLNYGLENA

-904 YKFGYPRRAIVQ
+904 DKFDYPRRSIVQ
-916 GAEAYV
+916 KAKDYV
-922 LSRSNEIESEIS
+922 LNRSNEIEREIS

-939 IANEEDPSM
+939 VANEQDPSM
-948 VQMGLQKINQ
+948 IQMGFQRIRQ
-958 LRAKLNDYSAMY
+958 LRAQLNDYSSMY
-970 MDIQNAASLLETAI
+970 MDIEKASSLLDTAI
-984 TNRNQKFEELN
+984 ANREQKFEELN
-995 QEAKSFDVFLK
+995 KEAKSFDVFLK

-1017 NKYIARINSEIE
+1017 NKYIDIINSEIE

-1055 SLLMPEF
+1055 SSLMPEF
-1062 DSIADD
+1062 DAIADD
-1068 LEQQIELLNA
+1068 LEKQIELLNA

-1084 LNSANRAAL
+1084 LNSANKSAL

-1098 SEDALSKLESL
+1098 SEDAVSKLESL
-1109 GLTFK
+1109 GLSLK
-1114 GDKLVVEDAEL
+1114 GDKLVVEDNEL

-1172 SFISNQID
+1172 SFISTQID
-1180 KRIKELQSEV
+1180 KRIKELQNEV
-1190 PEDLDDDLMY
+1190 PDELDGSLIY
-1200 RNKSTLE
+1200 RSMGTSA
-1207 VPEELRIFS
+1207 VPEELRVFS
-1216 SFVQYIIG
+1216 SFIQYIIG
-1224 HNPSRGAVD
+1224 YNPSRGAVD
-1233 LYTTFLRTATRPDN
+1233 LYTTFLRTAIRPDN
-1247 IPEEKATAL
+1247 IPEEKSTAL
-1256 EKYMVTLDIN
+1256 EKYMATLDIN

-1311 DLRSDFNRAKTVDA
+1311 DLRSDFNRDKTVDA
-1325 EESLLSDAKKT
+1325 EESLLSDAKKN

-1350 AIHSVIKWFL
+1350 TIHSVIKWFL
-1360 RPSKDDKS
+1360 RPGKDEKS

-1461 DEAAFLSREEL
+1461 DEAAFLSKDEL
-1472 NNVAS
+1472 NSIAS
-1477 VIDEVNESRKSAG
+1477 VIDEVNKSRKSTG

-1502 NQISNTLS
+1502 NQISKTIS
-1510 TDSLGS
+1510 FDSLGS

-1649 SIFVYITPNGFASS
+1649 SIFVYITPNGFSS
-1663 QRKQDSEFNTAMY
+1663 FQKKQDSEFNTAMY

-1684 YALIYNAQRPD
+1684 YALIYNAQRQD

-1735 QVLSGASTKKTAST
+1735 QVLSGAATKKAAST
-1749 KEEKAEKKPVDK
+1749 KDKKVKEKPVDK
-1761 SEEKE
+1761 SEEE
-1766 EASEEESEESESE
+1766 EASEESE
-1779 EEELGEAR
+1779 EEELDEAR
-1787 KEVEEASED
+1787 EEVEEAQAD
-1796 SSEDFEDVLDDGSL
+1796 LNEDFEDVLDDGSL
-1810 IPEKDLLDNE
+1810 IPEEDLSDDE
-1820 ESNESIVDVNIEGN
+1820 ESDDSIVGANVEGN

-1843 TSSNITDSVDSP
+1843 TSSSIIDSADSP
-1855 IKKGAELV
+1855 VKKGAELV

-1871 KMMIGVYAKKQNGD
+1871 KMMIGVYSKKQNGD

-1896 VASLKLL
+1896 VAMLNLA

-1909 KNSINVND
+1909 KNSITIEKVKNID
-1917 VASLNDVG
+1917 KISKSA
-1925 DSFFIKLNG
+1925 FIKLNG
-1934 KNISG
+1934 ENISG
-1939 KINSS
+1939 KIVSS

-1959 NADGNMINRVLQKVS
+1959 NTDGNMISRVLQKVS
-1974 NAFGLEFNSNS
+1974 NAFGVEFNSNS

-2061 SFKSISTYFMNED
+2061 SFKSISTYFNLMNED

-2125 SVDELNAFYKLH
+2125 SVDELNGFYNLH
-2137 KKELAVI
+2137 KKELATI

-2203 NAYSNAKDLP
+2203 NAYSNANDLP

-2303 NGVLY
+2303 NGILY

-2391 PTEVKYG
+2391 PTEIKYG

-2489 VLNDEEMSDLIKEIS
+2489 VLNDDEMSDLIKEIS
-2504 SNLRT
+2504 SNLTT
-2509 NLSQVNPTEV
+2509 NLSQVNPTEI
-2519 NITVESIKYDEAGNL
+2519 NISVESKKNGATES
-2534 KEPAA
+2534 KPANTGA
-2539 SSAPTSTEKK
+2539 SSVKEKDVVKPVAAKKRKDSFFGINRDKIFVGVESEK
-2549 DKPKGDTVTSTT
+2549 DKQVFNVSLNDDGSGAFDIVSLKR
-2561 EIKDGVRKTVYKK
+2561 IKSLD
-2574 YNSDGKLTGGLRI
+2574 
-2587 EKEDISK
+2587 DISDAVEVSGVQMADAN
-2594 TELEAIE
+2594 TYVVLE
-2601 DALDGLKDYTFELLK
+2601 DGEFVKDPNGYYKITKPLK
-2616 FNKYENGKMSGI
+2616 I
-2628 VRVIG
+2628 
-2633 KLMSNGVY
+2633 KL
-2641 VANNY
+2641 
-2646 EFKFDKDFSGK
+2646 F
-2657 TVEET
+2657 
-2662 AREESDAE
+2662 REESDAE
-2670 LFKSSLDK
+2670 LFKSSLDE
-2678 DSVNDDFIESSLFND
+2678 DGINDDFIEASLFDD

-2705 SLEDFEVPLQENLF
+2705 MSEENRLYLQENLF